1 MKREDL
7 EKIGLTKEQIDKV
20 CDLNNADVSP
30 LKEELQKAQDDLKV
44 AQEKVK
50 TTEEALKKFDGV
62 DADGM
67 KQQIVDLQADLKK
80 KDEEHADELASRDFN
95 DLTKES
101 IRMFKGRNEK
111 AIMALLDIETL
122 KKSKNQKEDITSALK
137 ALSEAEDSK
146 MLFGEPEAQNMGPTN
161 PIGTIIGGGGGDSDA
176 ELRAAMGLPP
186 VPDQK

>member
-7 EKIGLTKEQIDKV
+7 EKIGLAKEQIDKV

-30 LKEELQKAQDDLKV
+30 LKDELQKTKDDLNV

-50 TTEEALKKFDGV
+50 TTEEALKKFEGV

-67 KQQIVDLQADLKK
+67 KKQISDLQDELKK
-80 KDEEHADELASRDFN
+80 KDEDHANDLAARDFN
-95 DLTKES
+95 DLVKEA
-101 IRMFKGRNEK
+101 IRTSNGRNEK

-122 KKSKNQKEDITSALK
+122 KQSKNQKDDVAAALK

-146 MLFGEPEAQNMGPTN
+146 MLFGEPEAQNIGKIN
-161 PIGTIIGGGGGDSDA
+161 PIGKVEKGNETKTDTLKSAIA
-176 ELRAAMGLPP
+176 EHYNL
-186 VPDQK
+186 K

>member
-67 KQQIVDLQADLKK
+67 KQQIAELQADLKK

-146 MLFGEPEAQNMGPTN
+146 MLFGEPEAQNMGPAN
-161 PIGTIIGGGGGDSDA
+161 PIGTITGGGGGDSDSA
-176 ELRAAMGLPP
+176 MRSAMGLPL
-186 VPDQK
+186 VSEQK